1 MRHYYLTIRHEAHM
15 HQFPLE
21 VNKIQTSL
29 FQIVHEI
36 YTNLLLF

>member
-1 MRHYYLTIRHEAHM
+1 MRHHYHTIRHEAYM

-21 VNKIQTSL
+21 VNKI
-29 FQIVHEI
+29 IHEI